1 MTNVGCRRKDRQGN
15 INSGNDAGSPYRGR
29 ECGGPE
35 PPIAIGVI
43 GALTLVQDGFDSV
56 RCEPGS
62 SGHAHIVLQRA
73 PMPAATGCAQ
83 SLRSETA
90 GWDGKSSVQEPA
102 GGGV

>member
-1 MTNVGCRRKDRQGN
+1 MSVADAMTFRALSKVAVMLAALMGVASVVR
-15 INSGNDAGSPYRGR
+15 
-29 ECGGPE
+29 PE
-35 PPIAIGVI
+35 PVV
-43 GALTLVQDGFDSV
+43 GALALVQDGFGSV
-56 RCEPGS
+56 GCEPRLS
-62 SGHAHIVLQRA
+62 DHAHIVLQHT